1 MIDLSKEAVYTF
13 AAISK
18 GFDIKEKIK
27 LILFT
32 SGLKSAT
39 YIILKINPGSL
50 DEKYRF
56 EQLLKQNK
64 ILFSAT
70 RQKGY
75 EEITKIE
82 ANKIIWELKGIW
94 IGYDLFKDKKTKRQ
108 FEKYKNLIS
117 KQQIK
122 KADEIGG
129 KIYGYPLCCIRNYQK
144 ETPEYIKNHYGY
156 YEFYKKIHDSER
168 KYPFIFYS
176 PCSLKC
182 KKTIALNRKYSNTIK
197 KFAPEIWKEYTKKH
211 KFISDLIIDEESDIL
226 IKGKTIWPEKDAHE
240 YDVVLKKPH
249 NGKYYLYAYLTK
261 KNYEKGTIL
270 SASITQQYDYAD
282 IEVKKVKGIIKNLM
296 HERKM
301 PLIGRKY

>member
-1 MIDLSKEAVYTF
+1 LSKEVLYTF

-32 SGLKSAT
+32 AGLKSAT
-39 YIILKINPGSL
+39 YIILKINPDSL

-64 ILFSAT
+64 ILFSAS

-75 EEITKIE
+75 EEITSIKG
-82 ANKIIWELKGIW
+82 NKIIWELKGIW
-94 IGYDLFKDKKTKRQ
+94 IGYDLFKDKKTKKQ
-108 FEKYKNLIS
+108 FEQYKNLIS

-129 KIYGYPLCCIRNYQK
+129 KIYGYPSCCIKNYQK
-144 ETPEYIKNHYGY
+144 ETPEHIKKHYTY
-156 YEFYKKIHDSER
+156 YEFYKEVQDSDR
-168 KYPFIFYS
+168 RFPFIFYS

-182 KKTIALNRKYSNTIK
+182 KKTAALNRKYSNIVKRFT
-197 KFAPEIWKEYTKKH
+197 PEIWKEYIKKDR
-211 KFISDLIIDEESDIL
+211 FAADLIVDEESDIL
-226 IKGKTIWPEKDAHE
+226 VKGKTIWPERNAHE
-240 YDVVLKKPH
+240 YDVILRKPH
-249 NGKYYLYAYLTK
+249 KRRYYLYAYLTR

-270 SASITQQYDYAD
+270 SALITQQYDYAD
-282 IEVKKVKGIIKNLM
+282 IKVKKVKGIIKNLI

>member
-1 MIDLSKEAVYTF
+1 MSKEAIYTF

-18 GFDIKEKIK
+18 GFDIKENIK
-27 LILFT
+27 LVLFT
-32 SGLKSAT
+32 AGLKPAT
-39 YIILKINPGSL
+39 YVILKINPDSL

-64 ILFSAT
+64 ILFSAC

-75 EEITKIE
+75 EEITAVKGD
-82 ANKIIWELKGIW
+82 KIIWELKGIW
-94 IGYDLFKDKKTKRQ
+94 VGYDLFKDKKTKKQ
-108 FEKYKNLIS
+108 FEQYKNLIS

-129 KIYGYPLCCIRNYQK
+129 KIYGYPSCCIRNYKK
-144 ETPEYIKNHYGY
+144 ETPEYIKKHYSY
-156 YEFYKKIHDSER
+156 YEFYKKLQDTD
-168 KYPFIFYS
+168 KKFPFIFYS

-182 KKTIALNRKYSNTIK
+182 RKTAVLNRKYSNTIK
-197 KFAPEIWKEYTKKH
+197 KFTQEIWKEYTKKK
-211 KFISDLIIDEESDIL
+211 KFTSDLIIDEESDIL
-226 IKGKTIWPEKDAHE
+226 IKEKTIWPERDGHE
-240 YDVVLKKPH
+240 YDTILRKACNK
-249 NGKYYLYAYLTK
+249 KYYLYAYLTK
-261 KNYEKGTIL
+261 KKYEKGTIL

-282 IEVKKVKGIIKNLM
+282 IKVKKVRGIIKNLM